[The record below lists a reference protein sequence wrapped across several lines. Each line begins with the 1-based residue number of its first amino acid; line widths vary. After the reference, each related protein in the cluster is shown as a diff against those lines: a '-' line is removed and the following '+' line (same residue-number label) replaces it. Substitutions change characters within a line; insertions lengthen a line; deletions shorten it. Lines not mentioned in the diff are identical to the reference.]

1 MEVTGATGI
10 CCIIGSPVQHSL
22 SPPMHNSAFK
32 ECQLDLM
39 YIAFEVKP
47 SQLGAAVAGL
57 RALNVVGFNV
67 TIPHKEAIIRYL
79 DELEPSAGEMRAVNT
94 VIRHNEALIGANT
107 DGEGALRA
115 LREQGID
122 LTGWRIVILGAGGAA
137 RALSYAFSEHCDSII
152 FLNRTQKIANA
163 LSRELKQKGIKAT
176 YLPLTRAGIAQSL
189 EHADML
195 VNATS
200 VGMRPRTEESL
211 IPPDL
216 LRPELVIFDLVY
228 NPSDTK
234 LLRDAKKMGL
244 TTIDGIHMLVYQGAI
259 AFEKWTGKKAPIEI
273 MRDTVINRL
282 RGD

>member
-1 MEVTGATGI
+1 
-10 CCIIGSPVQHSL
+10 
-22 SPPMHNSAFK
+22 
-32 ECQLDLM
+32 M